1 MELPAMSIIVLCS
14 RRFAFVAFLLVCM
27 GSGAVAEDMLEISP
41 RSGVSLRM
49 LIWSPEDIKAVAL
62 LLPGGHGR
70 VKVQN
75 DGSIRGLE
83 GNFLVRMRSRFQ
95 EKGIATAVFD
105 APSDHSGKEG
115 LTYEYRMT
123 NEHASDIGMALA
135 ALRERFKDK
144 PVWLIGTSRGSTS
157 AANAATNLKSGNAD
171 GLVLTSS
178 VGISTKKG
186 GNVRDFDLADITM
199 PVLVMHHAEDNCNT
213 TPLRGAKG
221 IFDDLKKASRKEL
234 VILEGG
240 EAGQNPC
247 QGASFHG
254 FQGIEDK
261 AVDVITQWVTKG

>member
-1 MELPAMSIIVLCS
+1 MSCIVLCS
-14 RRFAFVAFLLVCM
+14 RRLAFVAFLLVCM
-27 GSGAVAEDMLEISP
+27 GNGAVAEDMIEITP
-41 RSGVSLRM
+41 RTGVSLR
-49 LIWSPEDIKAVAL
+49 LLVGAPEETKVVAL

-70 VKVQN
+70 VMVQN

-95 EKGIATAVFD
+95 ENGIATAVFD
-105 APSDHSGKEG
+105 APSDHSDKQG

-123 NEHASDIGMALA
+123 DEHAADIGKALA
-135 ALRERFKDK
+135 ALRERFKGK

-171 GLVLTSS
+171 GMVLTSS

-186 GNVRDFDLADITM
+186 GNVRDFDLAHITM
-199 PVLVMHHAEDNCNT
+199 PVLVVHHREDNCNA
-213 TPLRGAKG
+213 TPIRGAQG
-221 IFDDLKKASRKEL
+221 IFDDLKKASRKQL

-247 QGASFHG
+247 QGASLHG
-254 FQGIEDK
+254 FQGIEDQ
-261 AVDVITQWVTKG
+261 AVEVIAQWVTKG